1 MPIADTSRGY
11 VATHGSPWDYD
22 RRVPILFWQRGMR
35 PYEQPLAVET
45 VDIMPTLAAMIG
57 VSIPAGTI
65 DGRCLDLVE
74 GPESS
79 CAAR

>member
-1 MPIADTSRGY
+1 
-11 VATHGSPWDYD
+11 
-22 RRVPILFWQRGMR
+22 MR

-45 VDIMPTLAAMIG
+45 VDILPTVAAIIA
-57 VSIPAGTI
+57 VPIPAGTI

-79 CAAR
+79 CAPR